1 MNTIKDEL
9 EGEKT
14 NNLQKIKAE
23 EQAIEEMERI
33 FKHAKFEKTINISR
47 LKKAN
52 KEIDKTLS
60 QLSDG
65 NKEY

>member
-1 MNTIKDEL
+1 MKDEL
-9 EGEKT
+9 EGEKA

-23 EQAIEEMERI
+23 ESAIEEMGRI
-33 FKHAKFEKTINISR
+33 FKHAKFEKAINISR

-52 KEIDKTLS
+52 KGIDDMIS

-65 NKEY
+65 SNT